1 MPWRDDG
8 LEYIY
13 DTIRENAFDAP
24 EHPSR
29 ADRPTDRLFRDAPSP
44 IDSSISTTRRVE
56 SSTVHADARD
66 GIVGLER
73 GLELERRPR
82 ADVLRTTRGDGR
94 SANGARRRAANVE
107 ANASRV
113 RDARRDARTRRVRRG
128 VQIRERKER
137 NDGWDED
144 EDEDEDED
152 GDGDGGDGDD
162 GEGGNGDDDERARAR
177 ERVRGEGVE

>member
-1 MPWRDDG
+1 VRTHSTHQNIHRP
-8 LEYIY
+8 
-13 DTIRENAFDAP
+13 
-24 EHPSR
+24 H
-29 ADRPTDRLFRDAPSP
+29 DRPTDRLFRDAPSP
-44 IDSSISTTRRVE
+44 IDAAIVTTRRVE
-56 SSTVHADARD
+56 SSTLHADARD
-66 GIVGLER
+66 GVVGLER

-94 SANGARRRAANVE
+94 SANGARRRDANVE

-144 EDEDEDED
+144 ED

>member
-1 MPWRDDG
+1 VRTHSTHQN
-8 LEYIY
+8 IHRQ
-13 DTIRENAFDAP
+13 T
-24 EHPSR
+24 
-29 ADRPTDRLFRDAPSP
+29 DRPTDRLFRDAPSA
-44 IDSSISTTRRVE
+44 IDAAIVTTRRVE

-66 GIVGLER
+66 GVVGLER

-144 EDEDEDED
+144 EDED
-152 GDGDGGDGDD
+152 GDGGDGDD